1 MDKMMRH
8 VDNIASKLQ
17 EEVIQLMLDIAHR
30 PSHYKVGSK

>member
-1 MDKMMRH
+1 MDQMMRR

-30 PSHYKVGSK
+30 PESL